1 MTFTI
6 DFRHAVRHLRQSP
19 GFTITAVLTF
29 ALAIGANSAIFSA
42 VNAILLRPLPVE
54 APDDLAV
61 VWQTDERGQAVVE
74 LTHRHL
80 REWTTAG
87 SMFTRAAIMGSHNW
101 SAVLQ
106 GRGEPTRMWFSGV
119 SAAFFDTL
127 GVRPL
132 LGRAIRAEDDVPNAP
147 AIAVLNYSTWVRRF
161 GSDPNIVGTRMTLDG
176 DDVEIVGVMPPGV
189 DFPRGAEFWVPA
201 VPILASG
208 TPPNTRTLDTVGVF
222 YVVGRLRPDLRVA
235 ALRGEVDAAEAR
247 LDRAEPGRL
256 KWGTTAVVTPFVD
269 YVFGPVRP
277 ALRVLWAAVAVLLLI
292 ACANISGLMLT
303 RVGRRQHEHSIRL
316 ALGATRRA
324 IAGSWLV
331 EMILVATAGGA
342 LGIAVAHWIAR
353 AIAALAPD
361 DLPGLAE
368 IGVSAPVALFT
379 FAVVI
384 AVALITSA
392 VPLRHAGRATL
403 TGALEGERTTAGR
416 GALRTRSSLL
426 VAQIGLSVVLLVA
439 AGLVVRSFQA
449 LRDVDLGFAPARVL
463 SLTVQPRGV
472 NVPPNIWLDQLLG
485 RVRAL
490 PGVEAAGAV
499 YLRPL
504 MLGPIGQGVG
514 VRLEGQPET
523 PEAAA
528 ANPILNHQIATP
540 GYFETMKIPLRAG
553 RVFTDRDTRDAP
565 RVVIVGESTA
575 RRLWPGQ
582 DPIGKRMSMS
592 SFTPGG
598 PRTMWR
604 TVVGVVSD
612 VRYRGIEEVQLDVY
626 DAALQTGRPA
636 DNLVV
641 RTAVDPLTVASAVR
655 AVARE
660 LDPGSI
666 VDNVTTLDAVV
677 TRAEAPWRLTMW
689 MFVLFAVLAFGLAAL
704 GLFSLVAI
712 DVAHRGREFAIRM
725 ALGASRPA
733 ILRGVLV
740 RAGWRVATGVALGLA
755 AAVVASRAMRG
766 LLFSI
771 APDDG
776 VTYAAVLAVVVV
788 AVALAAYLPARH
800 AGRVD
805 PQALL
810 RQL

>member
-1 MTFTI
+1 
-6 DFRHAVRHLRQSP
+6 
-19 GFTITAVLTF
+19 
-29 ALAIGANSAIFSA
+29 
-42 VNAILLRPLPVE
+42 
-54 APDDLAV
+54 
-61 VWQTDERGQAVVE
+61 
-74 LTHRHL
+74 
-80 REWTTAG
+80 
-87 SMFTRAAIMGSHNW
+87 
-101 SAVLQ
+101 
-106 GRGEPTRMWFSGV
+106 
-119 SAAFFDTL
+119 
-127 GVRPL
+127 
-132 LGRAIRAEDDVPNAP
+132 
-147 AIAVLNYSTWVRRF
+147 
-161 GSDPNIVGTRMTLDG
+161 
-176 DDVEIVGVMPPGV
+176 
-189 DFPRGAEFWVPA
+189 
-201 VPILASG
+201 
-208 TPPNTRTLDTVGVF
+208 
-222 YVVGRLRPDLRVA
+222 
-235 ALRGEVDAAEAR
+235 
-247 LDRAEPGRL
+247 
-256 KWGTTAVVTPFVD
+256 
-269 YVFGPVRP
+269 
-277 ALRVLWAAVAVLLLI
+277 
-292 ACANISGLMLT
+292 
-303 RVGRRQHEHSIRL
+303 
-316 ALGATRRA
+316 
-324 IAGSWLV
+324 
-331 EMILVATAGGA
+331 
-342 LGIAVAHWIAR
+342 
-353 AIAALAPD
+353 
-361 DLPGLAE
+361 
-368 IGVSAPVALFT
+368 
-379 FAVVI
+379 
-384 AVALITSA
+384 
-392 VPLRHAGRATL
+392 
-403 TGALEGERTTAGR
+403 
-416 GALRTRSSLL
+416 
-426 VAQIGLSVVLLVA
+426 
-439 AGLVVRSFQA
+439 
-449 LRDVDLGFAPARVL
+449 
-463 SLTVQPRGV
+463 
-472 NVPPNIWLDQLLG
+472 
-485 RVRAL
+485 
-490 PGVEAAGAV
+490 
-499 YLRPL
+499 
-504 MLGPIGQGVG
+504 
-514 VRLEGQPET
+514 
-523 PEAAA
+523 
-528 ANPILNHQIATP
+528 
-540 GYFETMKIPLRAG
+540 MKIPLRAG
-553 RVFTDRDTRDAP
+553 RVFTDRGTRDAP
-565 RVVIVGESTA
+565 RAVIVGESTA

-582 DPIGKRMSMS
+582 DPIDKRMSMS

-733 ILRGVLV
+733 ILRGVLF